1 MPLQS
6 RLVAG
11 RFVMAVGA
19 GLLLVWTYYYL
30 TLLRPID
37 WWDASPLPVA
47 VAVFLIGAKLARYR
61 FENVSGPLL
70 SAARASLRRRLAAA
84 FMAGGLIEFVLWLF
98 RHLAVT
104 EGPATIDGIIWL
116 DRSQRPAYTIGMAVY
131 RSLYRSVGR
140 GMSVWLGSVCA
151 SALLIAMW
159 SVVAFAI
166 LTVIRVTAQEN
177 SK

>member
-104 EGPATIDGIIWL
+104 EGPATI
-116 DRSQRPAYTIGMAVY
+116 GMAVY

-151 SALLIAMW
+151 FALLIAMW